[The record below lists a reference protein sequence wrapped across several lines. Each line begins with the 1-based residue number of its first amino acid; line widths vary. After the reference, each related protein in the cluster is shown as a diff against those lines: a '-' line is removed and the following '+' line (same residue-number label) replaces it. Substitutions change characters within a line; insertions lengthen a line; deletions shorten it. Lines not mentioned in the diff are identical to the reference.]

1 MRDGTGPIKGRR
13 NLFLDLGGGCHV
25 AEWAYRALGQD
36 GKLIIGKDVAVDRDQ
51 LADIL
56 RGRGAIL
63 MDSKEKT
70 AADAPRVGRGRV
82 DPRALIEFSSQLA
95 MLFRSGVPLVV
106 GLGDLVDELED
117 PRLKPVLSD
126 VYDRVSKGER
136 LSSAFARHPRVFADD
151 YVQIVISGEESG
163 ELAGSLERLASS
175 MEWRMETARRFKSA
189 FAYPAA
195 LLVAV
200 TGLIVLIVTFLVPR
214 LSQIFVDAGV
224 ELPLL
229 TRMTLDAAD
238 FLNGNVG
245 LICAL
250 IGGLILTIL
259 IMKRS
264 TGGRARLH
272 RMLLGLPLAGPLAL
286 MMESA
291 RFSNTMGLLL
301 NSGVPLVRSL
311 EITTQAT
318 RNLVVRGK
326 VREIHDSVLR
336 GKRFSESLRAA
347 GGFPSLVLRMV
358 AIGEQTGSMVESLD
372 RVTAYFDKEVP
383 RRIKKFLGILEPAIT
398 VTMGAAVC
406 FAVFSAFLPM
416 MKLLGAL
423 RG

>member
-1 MRDGTGPIKGRR
+1 
-13 NLFLDLGGGCHV
+13 
-25 AEWAYRALGQD
+25 
-36 GKLIIGKDVAVDRDQ
+36 
-51 LADIL
+51 
-56 RGRGAIL
+56 
-63 MDSKEKT
+63 
-70 AADAPRVGRGRV
+70 
-82 DPRALIEFSSQLA
+82 
-95 MLFRSGVPLVV
+95 
-106 GLGDLVDELED
+106 
-117 PRLKPVLSD
+117 
-126 VYDRVSKGER
+126 
-136 LSSAFARHPRVFADD
+136 
-151 YVQIVISGEESG
+151 
-163 ELAGSLERLASS
+163 
-175 MEWRMETARRFKSA
+175 
-189 FAYPAA
+189 
-195 LLVAV
+195 
-200 TGLIVLIVTFLVPR
+200 
-214 LSQIFVDAGV
+214 
-224 ELPLL
+224 
-229 TRMTLDAAD
+229 
-238 FLNGNVG
+238 
-245 LICAL
+245 
-250 IGGLILTIL
+250 
-259 IMKRS
+259 
-264 TGGRARLH
+264 
-272 RMLLGLPLAGPLAL
+272 MLLGLPLAGPLAL